1 MIRTLTG
8 KTVSVSVPADGFVG
22 HILQAVCESEGIPV
36 DQQRLVFVGR
46 QLGAFELLDEVGPM
60 TVIDGVTV
68 HLVWLAAAAA
78 ASDRV

>member
-1 MIRTLTG
+1 M
-8 KTVSVSVPADGFVG
+8 SVSVPADGFVR

-36 DQQRLVFVGR
+36 DQQHLVFVGR